1 MDSTQ
6 DHPQKS
12 DLLNKKRQNSAS
24 KNIPENPLQKNKKPK
39 LESNQKNKSFRII
52 EPYRSLGIY
61 TDNNKIYFF
70 KRGIDRFMLTSN
82 KYSFIVYNLEKLRI
96 ERISPPLEKPIN
108 ALYPYKTK
116 IFTGVGNKVQLWE
129 KIHVIKEFNGNID
142 DPNDIIKQIMT
153 FENTLLFITKKGDLF
168 IYEIHS
174 GELIAKIEKNID
186 YFIHPIAYI
195 NKILFSQKS
204 ERYEEELDKYE
215 PNLILYDIN
224 EEKEII
230 NYKEF
235 FGDKKSK
242 INLFEQS
249 PIIDIISISFNDGDI
264 FLFNLKKNKIIL
276 KLQSQYKITSMA
288 FSSCNSMAHSLL
300 VTGCDNGI
308 INIWDLNKKSI
319 HYTLNNDFTNIS
331 NIIFLPEE
339 PIMVVTSEND
349 NSIKMYKFEKN
360 TSIPQLLKFRTGHN
374 SSPIHLKFYGESA
387 NEESIQILSCDKNN
401 LRNISLLSEQISKE
415 FSSKKFNNSIRK
427 HKITNFDFNEFRE
440 RDWGNIALIIS
451 DYERPII
458 YSYENSCIN
467 DIQPKLKT
475 KNTFV
480 SCVCISI
487 CGNFGFCGFKNGNIE
502 KFNMQSGQSRWVLER
517 AHGIGNEITNLKSD
531 GLNSMLIS
539 ISKNEKKIKFWEIL
553 DHSLIKEFIID
564 SFPRQI
570 EINRDSD
577 LICVALENNYINIYD
592 KSQLALVRK
601 FNILLNNKN
610 NKEEDYIINDIDIS
624 KDSNWLLCITNKDKS
639 LKIYDIISTNLIEWV
654 QFDKTPLAMNLS
666 PNSLYIAMSFEEEK
680 GIYLYINRTL
690 FVDLEDIENVVE
702 PVHCTLA
709 AFKAKMLKQRDE
721 HELNDINYNIK
732 DNNEKDNDN
741 SEREKFVEIPEENNE
756 LISLSKENNIKYKI
770 LNDIELLQERNAPK
784 IKEKKKE
791 QAPFFLFNIND
802 VIEGQLPT
810 KESDNKNQSNEEES
824 PEFLNLLKNYS
835 HFNNEKKITE
845 KKFIHSF
852 HKKNITE
859 KESTIKIKSEENKE
873 GYILSQLLIGFK
885 NKKIK
890 SNEITKFLN
899 KLNPYIS
906 DLEIRSLDPLF
917 TLGGENYLLLFTEYI
932 LNEFKESNNNFEMLQ
947 AYLNRFVK
955 IYSDDIVNDKE
966 IKNNLE
972 KINEINK
979 NKFDELE
986 NIFNSTMC
994 LVSHFGNIQI

>member
-6 DHPQKS
+6 ENLQKS
-12 DLLNKKRQNSAS
+12 DLLNKKRIKKEPKYIS
-24 KNIPENPLQKNKKPK
+24 ENPFQKNKKPK
-39 LESNQKNKSFRII
+39 LEKNQKNKSFRII

-82 KYSFIVYNLEKLRI
+82 KYSFIVYNLDKLRI
-96 ERISPPLEKPIN
+96 ERISPPLEKQIN

-116 IFTGVGNKVQLWE
+116 IFTGVENRVQLWE
-129 KIHVIKEFNGNID
+129 KIHVIKEFFGNKD
-142 DPNDIIKQIMT
+142 DSNDTIKQIMT

-174 GELIAKIEKNID
+174 GELIKKIEKNID
-186 YFIHPIAYI
+186 YFIHPIAYV

-215 PNLILYDIN
+215 PNLILYDID

-264 FLFNLKKNKIIL
+264 FLFNIKKNKIIL
-276 KLQSQYKITSMA
+276 KLNSQYKITSMA
-288 FSSCNSMAHSLL
+288 FSSCNSMSHSLL

-308 INIWDLNKKSI
+308 VNIWDLNKKSI

-331 NIIFLPEE
+331 NILFLPEE
-339 PIMVVTSEND
+339 PIMVITSEND

-360 TSIPQLLKFRTGHN
+360 TSVPQLLKFRVGHT
-374 SSPIHLKFYGESA
+374 SSPLHLKFYGESA

-415 FSSKKFNNSIRK
+415 FSSKKFNNSIKK
-427 HKITNFDFNEFRE
+427 HKIINFDYNEFRE
-440 RDWGNIALIIS
+440 RDWGNIALVIS
-451 DYERPII
+451 NYERPII
-458 YSYENSCIN
+458 YSYENSAIN
-467 DIQPKLKT
+467 DVQPKLKT
-475 KNTFV
+475 KNTFCT
-480 SCVCISI
+480 CVCISI
-487 CGNFGFCGFKNGNIE
+487 CGNFCFCGFKNGNIE
-502 KFNMQSGQSRWVLER
+502 KFNMQSGISRWVLER

-553 DHSLIKEFIID
+553 DHSLIKEFLID

-577 LICVALENNYINIYD
+577 LICVSLENNHIYIYD

-601 FNILLNNKN
+601 FNVLLNNK
-610 NKEEDYIINDIDIS
+610 EEEEYIINDIDIS

-639 LKIYDIISTNLIEWV
+639 LKIFDIISTNLIEWV

-666 PNSLYIAMSFEEEK
+666 PNSLYIAMSFEVEK

-690 FVDLEDIENVVE
+690 FVDLEDIENVEE

-709 AFKAKMLKQRDE
+709 AFKAKMIKQRDE
-721 HELNDINYNIK
+721 HELNDVNEDNFIK
-732 DNNEKDNDN
+732 ESIEKESDD
-741 SEREKFVEIPEENNE
+741 REKFVEIPEENNE
-756 LISLSKENNIKYKI
+756 LISLSNENNIKYKL
-770 LNDIELLQERNAPK
+770 LNDIELLQEKNAPK

-810 KESDNKNQSNEEES
+810 KESNNKNQSQEEES

-852 HKKNITE
+852 HKKNAAE
-859 KESTIKIKSEENKE
+859 NESTIKIKSEENKE

-917 TLGGENYLLLFTEYI
+917 TIGGENYLLLFTEYI
-932 LNEFKESNNNFEMLQ
+932 LNEFKENNNNFEMLQ

-955 IYSDDIVNDKE
+955 IYSDDIVNDKD

>member
-1 MDSTQ
+1 MNSSQ
-6 DHPQKS
+6 DFNIKT
-12 DLLNKKRQNSAS
+12 DLLNKKRQNNSLEN
-24 KNIPENPLQKNKKPK
+24 NIENNSQNNKRPKIEEYQKNK
-39 LESNQKNKSFRII
+39 NFRII
-52 EPYRSLGIY
+52 EPYRSLGVY

-70 KRGIDRFMLTSN
+70 KRGIDKFMLTSN
-82 KYSFIVYNLEKLRI
+82 KYSFIVYNLDKLRI
-96 ERISPPLEKPIN
+96 ERISPPLEKKIT

-116 IFTGVGNKVQLWE
+116 IFTGIGNKVQLWE
-129 KIHVIKEFNGNID
+129 KIHVIKEFIGNKD
-142 DPNDIIKQIMT
+142 DPNDLIKQIMT
-153 FENTLLFITKKGDLF
+153 FENTLLFITQKGDLF

-174 GELIAKIEKNID
+174 GELISKLELNID

-195 NKILFSQKS
+195 NKILFSQKA
-204 ERYEEELDKYE
+204 ERYEEDLNKFE

-230 NYKEF
+230 NYKNF
-235 FGDKKSK
+235 FLNKKSK

-249 PIIDIISISFNDGDI
+249 PVIDIIAINFNDGDI
-264 FLFNLKKNKIIL
+264 FLFNMKKNKIIL
-276 KLQSQYKITSMA
+276 KLNSHYKITSMA
-288 FSSCNSMAHSLL
+288 FSSCNTMSHSLL

-319 HYTLNNDFTNIS
+319 HYTINNDFTSIS

-339 PIMVVTSEND
+339 PLMIITSEID

-360 TSIPQLLKFRTGHN
+360 TSIPQLLKYRTGHT
-374 SSPIHLKFYGESA
+374 SSPIHLRFYGESA
-387 NEESIQILSCDKNN
+387 NEESIQIISCDKNN

-415 FSSKKFNNSIRK
+415 FSSKKFNTSIKK
-427 HKITNFDFNEFRE
+427 HKIINFDFNEFRE

-451 DYERPII
+451 EYERPII
-458 YSYENSCIN
+458 YSYENSSIY
-467 DIQPKLKT
+467 DVQPKLKT
-475 KNTFV
+475 KNSYCT
-480 SCVCISI
+480 CVCISI
-487 CGNFGFCGFKNGNIE
+487 CGNFGFCGFQNGNIE
-502 KFNMQSGQSRWVLER
+502 KFNMQSGISRWVLER
-517 AHGIGNEITNLKSD
+517 AHGIGNEITNIKSD

-553 DHSLIKEFIID
+553 DHSLIKEFNID

-577 LICVALENNYINIYD
+577 LICISLENNFIYIYD
-592 KSQLALVRK
+592 KSQMALVRK
-601 FNILLNNKN
+601 FNILNKNSN
-610 NKEEDYIINDIDIS
+610 NKEDNYIIKDIGIS
-624 KDSNWLLCITNKDKS
+624 KDSNWLLCITSEDKS
-639 LKIYDIISTNLIEWV
+639 LRIYDIISTNLIEWV
-654 QFDKTPLAMNLS
+654 QFDKIPLAMNLS

-690 FVDLEDIENVVE
+690 FVDLEDIESIE
-702 PVHCTLA
+702 QPVHCTLA
-709 AFKAKMLKQRDE
+709 AFKAKMIKQRNDYD
-721 HELNDINYNIK
+721 LNDINDINNNNEIN
-732 DNNEKDNDN
+732 DNN
-741 SEREKFVEIPEENNE
+741 EREKFIDIPEENNE
-756 LISLSKENNIKYKI
+756 LISLSNENNIKYKL

-784 IKEKKKE
+784 VKEKKKE

-810 KESDNKNQSNEEES
+810 KDSKDKNESKEES
-824 PEFLNLLKNYS
+824 PEFINLLKNYS

-852 HKKNITE
+852 HNKKLNE
-859 KESTIKIKSEENKE
+859 KQTAINIKSEDNKE

-885 NKKIK
+885 NKKIH
-890 SNEITKFLN
+890 SWEITKFLN

-917 TLGGENYLLLFTEYI
+917 TLGGENLLLLFTEYI
-932 LNEFKESNNNFEMLQ
+932 LNEFKNNNNNFEMLQ
-947 AYLNRFVK
+947 AYLNRFIK
-955 IYSDDIVNDKE
+955 IYSEDIVNDKD

-972 KINEINK
+972 KINLINK
-979 NKFDELE
+979 KKFDELE
-986 NIFNSTMC
+986 SIYNNTMC

>member
-1 MDSTQ
+1 M
-6 DHPQKS
+6 KS
-12 DLLNKKRQNSAS
+12 DQEIEQKNELLNKKRQNLSS
-24 KNIPENPLQKNKKPK
+24 KNNSEYQSIENKKKKINDNKKQKN
-39 LESNQKNKSFRII
+39 FRII
-52 EPYRSLGIY
+52 EPYRSLGMY

-82 KYSFIVYNLEKLRI
+82 KYSFIIYNLEKLRI
-96 ERISPPLEKPIN
+96 ERISPPLEKPIT

-116 IFTGVGNKVQLWE
+116 IFTGIGNKVQLWE
-129 KIHVIKEFNGNID
+129 KIHIIKEFKGNEE
-142 DPNDIIKQIMT
+142 DPNDLIKQIMT
-153 FENTLLFITKKGDLF
+153 FENILLFITKKGDLF

-174 GELIAKIEKNID
+174 GELISKLEKNID

-204 ERYEEELDKYE
+204 ERYEEELNKYE
-215 PNLILYDIN
+215 PNLILFDIN

-230 NYKEF
+230 NFKEF
-235 FGDKKSK
+235 FKNKNSK
-242 INLFEQS
+242 INIFEQS
-249 PIIDIISISFNDGDI
+249 PVIDIMAISFTDGDI
-264 FLFNLKKNKIIL
+264 ILFNMKKNKIIL
-276 KLQSQYKITSMA
+276 KLNSQYKITSMS
-288 FSSCNSMAHSLL
+288 FSSCNTMSHSLL
-300 VTGCDNGI
+300 VTGCENGI

-319 HYTLNNDFTNIS
+319 HYTITNDFTYIS
-331 NIIFLPEE
+331 NILFLPEE
-339 PIMVVTSEND
+339 PIMIITSGLD

-360 TSIPQLLKFRTGHN
+360 TSIPHLLKFRTGHN
-374 SSPIHLKFYGESA
+374 SSPVHLRFYGESA

-415 FSSKKFNNSIRK
+415 FSSKKFNNNIKK
-427 HKITNFDFNEFRE
+427 HKIINFDYNEFRE

-451 DYERPII
+451 EYERPII

-467 DIQPKLKT
+467 DIQPKLNT
-475 KNTFV
+475 KNSFCT
-480 SCVCISI
+480 CVCISI
-487 CGNFGFCGFKNGNIE
+487 CGNFGFCGFQNGNIE
-502 KFNMQSGQSRWVLER
+502 KFNMQSGLSRWVLER

-564 SFPRQI
+564 SFPRQL

-577 LICVALENNYINIYD
+577 LICVSLEKNCIYIYD

-601 FNILLNNKN
+601 FNIIVN
-610 NKEEDYIINDIDIS
+610 EENYVINDIGIS
-624 KDSNWLLCITNKDKS
+624 KDSNWLLCITSNDKS
-639 LKIYDIISTNLIEWV
+639 LRIYDIISTNLIEWV
-654 QFDKTPLAMNLS
+654 KFDKIPLSMNLS
-666 PNSLYIAMSFEEEK
+666 PNSLYIALSFLEEK

-690 FVDLEDIENVVE
+690 FVDLEDIETVTE
-702 PVHCTLA
+702 PVQCTLA
-709 AFKAKMLKQRDE
+709 TFKAKMIKQRDE
-721 HELNDINYNIK
+721 YNINE
-732 DNNEKDNDN
+732 DNNDDNIEEKEND
-741 SEREKFVEIPEENNE
+741 ERKKYIEIPEENNK
-756 LISLSKENNIKYKI
+756 LISLSSENNIKYKL

-810 KESDNKNQSNEEES
+810 KESKDSKQEKDES
-824 PEFLNLLKNYS
+824 PEFINLLKNYS

-852 HKKNITE
+852 HNKNNKGDNTL
-859 KESTIKIKSEENKE
+859 KEMNLKIKSEDNKE
-873 GYILSQLLIGFK
+873 GYILSQLLVAFK

-890 SNEITKFLN
+890 SWEITKFLN
-899 KLNPYIS
+899 GLNPYIS

-917 TLGGENYLLLFTEYI
+917 TIGEENYLLLFTEYI
-932 LNEFKESNNNFEMLQ
+932 LNEFKNNNNNFEMLQ
-947 AYLNRFVK
+947 AYLNRFIK

-966 IKNNLE
+966 IKNNLD

-979 NKFDELE
+979 QKFDELE
-986 NIFNSTMC
+986 NIYNTTMC